1 MKRFSR
7 VFLVSC
13 VVAIALA
20 AFVPLALAA
29 KAAPSVGLKAKP
41 TSVKVG
47 KTVAF
52 SGTVKNAVAKDKTV
66 KLWLVKAKK
75 STLEKSGTI
84 TSKGAFK
91 LTYKAAKAGT
101 WTFRVTYKA
110 GKTTYKSNE
119 VKVTVTK
126 S

>member
-13 VVAIALA
+13 VVAIVLA

-29 KAAPSVGLKAKP
+29 KAAPSVSLKAKP

-52 SGTVKNAVAKDKTV
+52 SGTVKNAVAKDTTV
-66 KLWLVKAKK
+66 KLWLVTAKK

-110 GKTTYKSNE
+110 SKTTYKSNE